1 MMDRTALLIRCN
13 TEEADRIRIEAE
25 KQRRTISGY
34 VLQITL
40 RVVEIDDRLFA
51 KLSAFRTTNQFLSR
65 RALITPGPRT
75 AILVRCSVT
84 EAQRIREAARR
95 RDLPINAFV
104 LQSLKRAWSAV
115 MKPPVLSAPN
125 EAEQQSTS
133 LG

>member
-25 KQRRTISGY
+25 KQRR
-34 VLQITL
+34 
-40 RVVEIDDRLFA
+40 

-65 RALITPGPRT
+65 RALITPGART

-104 LQSLKRAWSAV
+104 LQSLKRAWSAE

-133 LG
+133 PG

>member
-1 MMDRTALLIRCN
+1 MERTALLIRCN
-13 TEEADRIRIEAE
+13 TEEADRIRMEAE

-51 KLSAFRTTNQFLSR
+51 KLTNFRTTNQFLSR
-65 RALITPGPRT
+65 RALISPGART
-75 AILVRCSVT
+75 AILVRCGVV
-84 EAQRIREAARR
+84 EAERIREAARR

-104 LQSLKRAWSAV
+104 LQSLRRAWTAE

-125 EAEQQSTS
+125 EAALQVNSPS
-133 LG
+133 